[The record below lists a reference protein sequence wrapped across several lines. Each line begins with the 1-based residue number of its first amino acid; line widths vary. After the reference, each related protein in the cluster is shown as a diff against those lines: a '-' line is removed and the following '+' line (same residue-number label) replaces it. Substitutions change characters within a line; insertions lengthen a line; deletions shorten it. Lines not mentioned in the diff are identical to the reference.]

1 MAPNTNKDPADNK
14 DSADNKRHQ
23 QPTAQGAD
31 IEQLKAQF
39 LNLQFDTKDFVLDAQ
54 KLQIAAQMSGAT
66 QPRFCDPTDPDFQA
80 LPGYIASLAAG
91 RHLPVDFPRLGGIPM
106 DGGKA
111 VTCHAPV
118 RAGIKLTGNTHL
130 HDIYDKQGR
139 SGRMLFLVSRMEIFD
154 EAGTHLASSDS
165 RMVVREK
172 HTDKTT
178 AKGAKDQ

>member
-1 MAPNTNKDPADNK
+1 MAPTRKNDPADT
-14 DSADNKRHQ
+14 DRQQHQ
-23 QPTAQGAD
+23 TAQGAD

-54 KLQIAAQMSGAT
+54 KLQIAAQMSGET
-66 QPRFCDPTDPDFQA
+66 QSRFCDPTDPDFQA

-111 VTCHAPV
+111 VICHAPV
-118 RAGIKLTGNTHL
+118 RPGVKLTGNTHL

-139 SGRMLFLVSRMEIFD
+139 SGRMLFMVSRMEIFD
-154 EAGTHLASSDS
+154 KAGTHLASSDS

-172 HTDKTT
+172 PSDKELSS
-178 AKGAKDQ
+178 GAAEKRAADQ